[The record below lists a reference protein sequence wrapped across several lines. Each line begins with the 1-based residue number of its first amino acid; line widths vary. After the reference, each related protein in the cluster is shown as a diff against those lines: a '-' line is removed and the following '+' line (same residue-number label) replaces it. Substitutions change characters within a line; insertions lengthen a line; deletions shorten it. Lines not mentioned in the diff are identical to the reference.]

1 MGTLLMLLGLGG
13 VGGLGWWLA
22 HDRSHDEGGAP
33 TPDAPNAPNA
43 SPVAALPPPAASSDV
58 PPPPW
63 PAPPP
68 APALPAPRSVAAS
81 VPPDFVP
88 RLRGW
93 LEQGPPATQI
103 ELVASHVERAGLH
116 ETAAGLRVLAANRR
130 RGGSAEPPDAQADG
144 REERPP
150 GPPEPASPPPAPDGS
165 PDSSPGSAS
174 DRSPST
180 GESNEASSTPSGSSD
195 GARADARTLRRLA
208 RRVAAMLN
216 ARRGQS
222 TDRRLVRA
230 FQVAARV
237 FPERGETPSGLYG
250 PATRAALARF
260 VRRPPRPRFRA
271 EVEARPPRRPTPRR
285 ASSRH
290 PSPNTSAR

>member
-22 HDRSHDEGGAP
+22 HDRSHEEGGAP
-33 TPDAPNAPNA
+33 AANAPGSQA
-43 SPVAALPPPAASSDV
+43 PVRALPPPSASPEV

-68 APALPAPRSVAAS
+68 ASALPAPPPTAAT
-81 VPPDFVP
+81 VPSDFVP

-103 ELVASHVERAGLH
+103 ELVASHVERAGLR
-116 ETAAGLRVLAANRR
+116 ETATRLRALAADRR
-130 RGGSAEPPDAQADG
+130 REGSAEPPDAQADG
-144 REERPP
+144 GEEPPP
-150 GPPEPASPPPAPDGS
+150 GPPEPASAPAPDGS

-180 GESNEASSTPSGSSD
+180 GESSEASSAPSGSSD
-195 GARADARTLRRLA
+195 GARVDVRTVRRLA

-216 ARRGQS
+216 ARRGES

-260 VRRPPRPRFRA
+260 GVRRPPRPRFRA

-285 ASSRH
+285 PRA
-290 PSPNTSAR
+290 SAR